1 MGELKYQFDTLSTR
15 EGFNQSL
22 RHFKLVLEIINDFEK
37 KYNLADIMNELIL
50 AKKIVSV
57 QIKPI
62 IFSLLVDKYGYSYSS
77 FNMEDTIEKFDKIV
91 EEVSKWKAVDI
102 VLAYFHPE
110 LGVVP
115 INPKIPAHFEA
126 ARNLKKNELVTI
138 FVGEFDKTEKKK
150 LYEDVIEA
158 IKTLLK
164 GKTKTG
170 PPSFKKGSLTYKKV
184 SKKEVV
190 EEEPLPVQK
199 RVQKGRQLRKSTY
212 KPDEKE
218 TVKKAVKEPVE
229 QKVVPPKRMRMT
241 PMYGIIVTNEL
252 FHNGNVEA
260 WKKIITSYE
269 HTYPVNRVLVFYDG
283 ERINDIN
290 TLFKWGKV
298 KRGTAIMISVVGEV
312 ITDVAKLKRYLMQG
326 ASHRFEDFL
335 HGPPNQILRL
345 F

>member
-37 KYNLADIMNELIL
+37 NYNLADIMNELIT
-50 AKKIVSV
+50 AKRIIPT

-62 IFSLLVDKYGYSYSS
+62 IFSLLVDKYGYAYSS
-77 FNMEDTIEKFDKIV
+77 YNVEDSIEKFDAFV
-91 EEVSKWKAVDI
+91 DEVSKWKAVDI

-110 LGVVP
+110 LDVVP
-115 INPKIPAHFEA
+115 INPKNPAHFEA
-126 ARNLKKNELVTI
+126 VRTLKKNELVTI
-138 FVGEFDKTEKKK
+138 FVGEFKKTEKKK
-150 LYEDVIEA
+150 FYDEVIES
-158 IKTLLK
+158 IKKLLK
-164 GKTKTG
+164 GKTLKA
-170 PPSFKKGSLTYKKV
+170 PPSFKKGSYTFKKYRKIEEIEEAEAPPQRAPKI
-184 SKKEVV
+184 KKTT
-190 EEEPLPVQK
+190 
-199 RVQKGRQLRKSTY
+199 RSTY
-212 KPDEKE
+212 KP
-218 TVKKAVKEPVE
+218 E
-229 QKVVPPKRMRMT
+229 QKQAVQKTAAEQVQQKEGPPKRMRMT

-269 HTYPVNRVLVFYDG
+269 HTYTQNRVLVFYDG

-298 KRGTAIMISVVGEV
+298 KRGTAIMISVVGEA
-312 ITDVAKLKRYLMQG
+312 IADVAKLKRYLMQG

-335 HGPPNQILRL
+335 HGPPNQILKL